1 MACPKNSFLSFLHVV
16 HVFTVNYIQL
26 CKTHFLK
33 IYKISYKRYTYLSS
47 WSDYPSLLPNRK
59 LADRIISMLKVRVAA
74 LRPDQCAVETKSDLR
89 CSADMLARLCITHN
103 RSIDAVIWQV
113 RLQGYRFGFFGCQYV
128 TKMSST
134 VCEHESAH
142 HGHDKGH
149 SVCLFVV
156 VVFIFFVKNYI
167 IFVCCFFL

>member
-16 HVFTVNYIQL
+16 HVFTVNYIKL

-59 LADRIISMLKVRVAA
+59 LADRIISMLKVQVVA

-89 CSADMLARLCITHN
+89 CSAVKFLAAPLAIKICWRAYVSHI
-103 RSIDAVIWQV
+103 IAVLTQ
-113 RLQGYRFGFFGCQYV
+113 
-128 TKMSST
+128 
-134 VCEHESAH
+134 
-142 HGHDKGH
+142 
-149 SVCLFVV
+149 
-156 VVFIFFVKNYI
+156 
-167 IFVCCFFL
+167 